1 QRRSPRPIHRRSQ
14 PPARE
19 HGFAGARP
27 ARGPQIPLAELR
39 GGADFLDMPE
49 AFTATAI
56 AQPLDDYL
64 REVVQTLHTAVNQGM
79 RRAAD
84 DPKAA
89 TPQIADCEEI
99 ISVIMAGDVKD
110 WVG

>member
-1 QRRSPRPIHRRSQ
+1 MV
-14 PPARE
+14 E
-19 HGFAGARP
+19 
-27 ARGPQIPLAELR
+27 
-39 GGADFLDMPE
+39 
-49 AFTATAI
+49 AI
-56 AQPLDDYL
+56 APTPIAAPLDDYL

-79 RRAAD
+79 RKAAD

-110 WVG
+110 WLI